1 MTTLNAV
8 KNIMGDGQW
17 HTIQEVAKRAKCPE
31 NTASATMRLLRRPAH
46 GSNKLEKRYRY
57 GRFEYRIANQVAPD
71 LELIVAI
78 AAEFVRSM
86 RDGKA

>member
-1 MTTLNAV
+1 MTTLKAV

-17 HTIQEVAKRAKCPE
+17 HTISEVAKLAKCPE
-31 NTASATMRLLRRPAH
+31 NTASATMRSLRRPSH
-46 GSNKLEKRYRY
+46 GGAKVEKRYR
-57 GRFEYRIANQVAPD
+57 RNRWEYRIAKQTAPD

-86 RDGKA
+86 QNGKA

>member
-1 MTTLNAV
+1 MTTLKAV

-17 HTIQEVAKRAKCPE
+17 HTISEVAKRAKCPE
-31 NTASATMRLLRRPAH
+31 NTASATMRSLRRPSY
-46 GSNKLEKRYRY
+46 GGNKLEKRYRY